1 MINGRPH
8 ESDLDLTVAMAT
20 FNRKNWAIEALKSL
34 ERVTI
39 PDRLVWEVLVVDNN
53 GSDGTWEA
61 LHEYKVHT
69 PLPLRIVKE
78 EKIGLS
84 RARNRIIYEA
94 RGEIISLFDDDE
106 RFDVNYLC
114 ALVEAFSKP
123 EVDMVCGR
131 ICLDYETGRPNWIK
145 DEWEGFL
152 SRVDAGDSGFKVEDG
167 NFVFSGGNL
176 AFIRRRV
183 DGWGYFDVNLSRQG
197 KMIIGGGDV
206 KFCKSAFHAGA
217 YIQYEPKV
225 LLYHKIP
232 SHRSTKQHLR
242 QLRFRAGEGYG
253 RIEKRSFERQLC
265 GIPYF
270 AIPLLCKMAMKYLRL
285 ALIEWDD
292 NAFRQQLNVVF
303 HLGWM
308 YGLWKK
314 WRGDVLVP
322 KT

>member
-84 RARNRIIYEA
+84 RARNRIIHEA

-114 ALVEAFSKP
+114 ALVEAFSNP

-152 SRVDAGDSGFKVEDG
+152 SRVDAGDFGFKVEDG

-176 AFIRRRV
+176 AFVKRRV
-183 DGWGYFDVNLSRQG
+183 DVVR
-197 KMIIGGGDV
+197 
-206 KFCKSAFHAGA
+206 
-217 YIQYEPKV
+217 
-225 LLYHKIP
+225 
-232 SHRSTKQHLR
+232 
-242 QLRFRAGEGYG
+242 
-253 RIEKRSFERQLC
+253 EK
-265 GIPYF
+265 
-270 AIPLLCKMAMKYLRL
+270 
-285 ALIEWDD
+285 
-292 NAFRQQLNVVF
+292 
-303 HLGWM
+303 
-308 YGLWKK
+308 
-314 WRGDVLVP
+314 
-322 KT
+322 